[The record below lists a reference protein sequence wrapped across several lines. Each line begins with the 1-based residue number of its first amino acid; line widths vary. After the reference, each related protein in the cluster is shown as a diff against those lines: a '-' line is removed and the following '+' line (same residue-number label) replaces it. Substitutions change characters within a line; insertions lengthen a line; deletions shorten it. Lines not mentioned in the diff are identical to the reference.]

1 MPFTIYRALF
11 FLIIMFFG
19 PSWLYAGPMLVCD
32 PYSKTE
38 LQPTKFVVEIDG
50 KSQEVDPVK
59 SSDGRLYLRYDLGQ
73 IADGVHTARIK
84 AVRPADDTKKS
95 KGSTESKESA
105 WVSIS
110 FRKTGSEVTRI
121 KDESEKLA
129 PTRTLKGYLK
139 DEK

>member
-1 MPFTIYRALF
+1 MIYRVLF
-11 FLIIMFFG
+11 VLIIMILG

-50 KSQEVDPVK
+50 KSQEVDPEK
-59 SSDGRLYLRYDLGQ
+59 SSDGRLYLRYDLAQ
-73 IADGVHTARIK
+73 LADGIHTARIK
-84 AVRPADDTKKS
+84 AVRSAADAKKS

-110 FRKTGSEVTRI
+110 FRKTGSEVTRL
-121 KDESEKLA
+121 KDESEKIP